1 MTPEQRKEYNA
12 RQNERYQKR
21 IQNMTPEQRKEFYT
35 RAYENRRAH
44 ETTEQRANKLAA
56 QRKENMTP
64 EK

>member
-1 MTPEQRKEYNA
+1 MTPEERKEYNA
-12 RQNERYQKR
+12 RQNERNKKR
-21 IQNMTPEQRKEFYT
+21 IQNMTPEEKKEYNT